1 MDEIKAAYGREATR
15 TKNVMAE
22 NMNKLA
28 ERGEKLNQISDK
40 TAELENDAADF
51 MTMAKKLAEREKN
64 KKWYE
69 F

>member
-1 MDEIKAAYGREATR
+1 
-15 TKNVMAE
+15 MAE
-22 NMNKLA
+22 NMKKLA